1 MIEKIELTDEEKS
14 ILDNNKQR
22 TYTLRNKSR
31 KKLEKVNIY
40 I

>member
-14 ILDNNKQR
+14 LLDNSKHV

>member
-14 ILDNNKQR
+14 LYDNSKKV
-22 TYTLRNKSR
+22 TYTLRNRSR
-31 KKLEKVNIY
+31 VKLEKVNIY

>member
-14 ILDNNKQR
+14 LYNSSKQV